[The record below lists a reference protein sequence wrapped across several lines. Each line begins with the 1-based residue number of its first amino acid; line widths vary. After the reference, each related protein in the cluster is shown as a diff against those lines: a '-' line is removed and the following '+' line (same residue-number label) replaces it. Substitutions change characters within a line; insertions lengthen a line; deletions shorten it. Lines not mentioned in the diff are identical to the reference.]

1 MKHSRFFL
9 FLLALLLSIT
19 AMARPVRHAVY
30 TLVQPDGSIFH
41 ACFHGD
47 EFMRIKTDMQGRA
60 IMQDDAGWWCYA
72 SYQDDG
78 TKVCSGFK
86 VGSPAPVSVL
96 SESCNIP
103 YRQLSRLAAVKRSSV
118 MEDEVPLM
126 RRLRAGDMHSTK
138 SDEPEVIVKHGIVIL
153 AQFANLKFKHTR
165 EDFERLLLSEGY
177 SRDGAAGSAKEYF
190 DMQFS
195 GGVKFEFAVS
205 EIVTLSRN
213 LDYYGGNVSST
224 DRTES
229 DRNPEEMI
237 IEACRLVDDD
247 VDFSLYDDDGNGE
260 VDNVFVFFAGGDEA
274 DGAGDDCIWSHAWYL
289 RDGAGRNVSLD
300 GKIINRYACTAEM
313 ARFQTPDGEI
323 RQRLAGIGTFC
334 HEYSHTF
341 GLPDM
346 YDTDY
351 DGSGGESEALWG
363 CTSMMDSGNQNNGGT
378 TPPYFN
384 AIEREI
390 LGMSEPELIETDGVY
405 RLEPINENGRCY
417 RINTDVDGE
426 YYLLECRSGKG
437 WDAYIGGSGLLVYH
451 IDKTDRPAGY
461 SDSYH
466 KETTAALRW
475 NLYNEVN
482 CRPDHQCADLIEA
495 VSGAENVRNVFFPLE
510 GVDAVDRM
518 RMAYWSGDFSKM
530 SLTGIRFDGEDI
542 VFNVIGASAETTPP
556 DPVSMSCEKFQDA
569 AIITF
574 ECSRI
579 YSGDAYVSWGQ
590 TDHLTENVTL
600 TPYAEGK
607 YALVLDGLV
616 PRTSYTVS
624 VVFKMEEV
632 TGKTGTIS
640 FMTSS
645 DMGGHPY
652 IYLRYVNRNPDGSFP
667 KDSRVPLRMY
677 NAVGA
682 EDVEWTFDGSPVEV
696 GPDGYYKLEKSG
708 TLKAVVHWEDGG
720 RDIVVKEI
728 KVAE

>member
-1 MKHSRFFL
+1 
-9 FLLALLLSIT
+9 
-19 AMARPVRHAVY
+19 
-30 TLVQPDGSIFH
+30 
-41 ACFHGD
+41 
-47 EFMRIKTDMQGRA
+47 
-60 IMQDDAGWWCYA
+60 
-72 SYQDDG
+72 
-78 TKVCSGFK
+78 
-86 VGSPAPVSVL
+86 
-96 SESCNIP
+96 
-103 YRQLSRLAAVKRSSV
+103 
-118 MEDEVPLM
+118 
-126 RRLRAGDMHSTK
+126 
-138 SDEPEVIVKHGIVIL
+138 
-153 AQFANLKFKHTR
+153 
-165 EDFERLLLSEGY
+165 
-177 SRDGAAGSAKEYF
+177 
-190 DMQFS
+190 MQFE
-195 GGVKFEFAVS
+195 GKVKFEFSVS
-205 EIVTLSRN
+205 DIVTLSRN

-224 DRTES
+224 DVSES
-229 DRNPEEMI
+229 DRNPEDMI
-237 IEACRLVDDD
+237 IEACRLVDDE
-247 VDFSLYDDDGNGE
+247 VDFSLYDDDGDGE

-274 DGAGDDCIWSHAWYL
+274 EGAGDDCIWSHAWYL
-289 RDGAGRNVSLD
+289 RDGAGKNVNFD

-313 ARFQTPDGEI
+313 TRYQTSDGTI
-323 RQRLAGIGTFC
+323 KQRLAGIGTFC

-351 DGSGGESEALWG
+351 EGSGGESEALWG
-363 CTSMMDSGNQNNGGT
+363 CTSLMDTGNQNNGGF

-390 LGMSEPELIETDGVY
+390 LGMSEPELIDADGVY
-405 RLEPINENGRCY
+405 RLEPINESGRCY
-417 RINTDVDGE
+417 RINTDVEGE
-426 YYLLECRSGKG
+426 YYLLECRSDKG
-437 WDAYIGGSGLLVYH
+437 WDAHIGGSGLLVYH
-451 IDKTDRPAGY
+451 IDKVDRPAGY

-466 KETTAALRW
+466 METTAALRW

-495 VSGAENVRNVFFPLE
+495 VPGAENIRNVFFPLE
-510 GVDAVDRM
+510 GADAVDRM
-518 RMAYWSGDFSKM
+518 RMAYWSGDVSKM

-556 DPVSMSCEKFQDA
+556 DPVSMSYEKFQDA
-569 AIITF
+569 AIVTF

-590 TDHLTENVTL
+590 TDRLTENVIL
-600 TPYAEGK
+600 SPYAEGK

-624 VVFKMEEV
+624 VLFKMGEV

-645 DMGGHPY
+645 DTGGLPY
-652 IYLRYVNRNPDGSFP
+652 IYLRYVKRNPDGSFP

-682 EDVEWTFDGSPVEV
+682 EEIEWTFDGIPVKV
-696 GPDGYYKLEKSG
+696 DPDGYYKLEKSG
-708 TLKAVVHWEDGG
+708 TLKAVVHWEDGS

>member
-9 FLLALLLSIT
+9 FLLAFLLSVT
-19 AMARPVRHAVY
+19 AIARPVRHAVY
-30 TLVQPDGSIFH
+30 TLIQPDGSIFY
-41 ACFHGD
+41 ASFHGD

-60 IMQDDAGWWCYA
+60 IMQDEAGWWCYA

-78 TKVCSGFK
+78 TKVCSGFR
-86 VGSPAPVSVL
+86 VGDVIPPSVL
-96 SESCNIP
+96 SESRNIP
-103 YRQLSRLAAVKRSSV
+103 YQQLSRLAGVKRSSV
-118 MEDEVPLM
+118 KPDDIPLM
-126 RRLRAGDMHSTK
+126 RRLRTDALQSTK
-138 SDEPEVIVKHGIVIL
+138 SDDAEVVVKHGIVIL
-153 AQFANLKFKHTR
+153 AQFANLKFKHSR
-165 EDFERLLLSEGY
+165 EDFERLLSSEGY
-177 SRDGAAGSAKEYF
+177 SRDGAAGSVKDYF
-190 DMQFS
+190 DMQFE
-195 GGVKFEFAVS
+195 GKVKFEFSVS
-205 EIVTLSRN
+205 DIVTLSRN

-224 DRTES
+224 DVSES
-229 DRNPEEMI
+229 DRNPEDMI
-237 IEACRLVDDD
+237 IEACRLVDDE
-247 VDFSLYDDDGNGE
+247 VDFSLYDDDGDGE

-274 DGAGDDCIWSHAWYL
+274 EGAGDDCIWSHAWYL
-289 RDGAGRNVSLD
+289 RDGAGKNVNFD

-313 ARFQTPDGEI
+313 TRYQTSDGTI
-323 RQRLAGIGTFC
+323 KQRLAGIGTFC

-351 DGSGGESEALWG
+351 EGSGGESEALWG
-363 CTSMMDSGNQNNGGT
+363 CTSLMDTGNQNNGGF

-390 LGMSEPELIETDGVY
+390 LGMSEPELIDADGVY
-405 RLEPINENGRCY
+405 RLEPINESGRCY
-417 RINTDVDGE
+417 RINTDVEGE
-426 YYLLECRSGKG
+426 YYLLECRSDKG
-437 WDAYIGGSGLLVYH
+437 WDAHIGGSGLLVYH
-451 IDKTDRPAGY
+451 IDKVDRPAGY

-466 KETTAALRW
+466 METTAALRW

-495 VSGAENVRNVFFPLE
+495 VPGAENIRNVFFPLE
-510 GVDAVDRM
+510 GADAVDRM
-518 RMAYWSGDFSKM
+518 RMAYWSGDVSKM

-556 DPVSMSCEKFQDA
+556 DPVSMSYEKFQDA
-569 AIITF
+569 AIVTF

-590 TDHLTENVTL
+590 TDRLTENVIL
-600 TPYAEGK
+600 SPYAEGK

-624 VVFKMEEV
+624 VLFKMGEV

-645 DMGGHPY
+645 DTGGLPY
-652 IYLRYVNRNPDGSFP
+652 IYLRYVKRNPDGSFP

-682 EDVEWTFDGSPVEV
+682 EEIEWTFDGIPVKV
-696 GPDGYYKLEKSG
+696 DPDGYYKLEKSG
-708 TLKAVVHWEDGG
+708 TLKAVVHWEDGS

>member
-9 FLLALLLSIT
+9 FLLAFLLSVT
-19 AMARPVRHAVY
+19 AIARPVRHAVY
-30 TLVQPDGSIFH
+30 TLIQPDGSIFY
-41 ACFHGD
+41 ASFHGD

-60 IMQDDAGWWCYA
+60 IMQDEAGWWCYA

-78 TKVCSGFK
+78 TKVCSGFR
-86 VGSPAPVSVL
+86 VGDVIPPSVL
-96 SESCNIP
+96 SESRNIP
-103 YRQLSRLAAVKRSSV
+103 YRQLSRLAGVKRSSV
-118 MEDEVPLM
+118 KSDDIPLM
-126 RRLRAGDMHSTK
+126 RRLRTDALQSTK
-138 SDEPEVIVKHGIVIL
+138 SDDAEVVVKHGIVIL
-153 AQFANLKFKHTR
+153 AQFANLKFKHSR
-165 EDFERLLLSEGY
+165 EDFERLLSSEGY
-177 SRDGAAGSAKEYF
+177 SRDGAAGSVKDYF
-190 DMQFS
+190 DMQFE
-195 GGVKFEFAVS
+195 GKVKFEFSVS
-205 EIVTLSRN
+205 DIVTLSRN

-224 DRTES
+224 DVSES
-229 DRNPEEMI
+229 DRNPEDMI
-237 IEACRLVDDD
+237 IEACRLVDDE
-247 VDFSLYDDDGNGE
+247 VDFSLYDDDGDGE

-274 DGAGDDCIWSHAWYL
+274 EGAGDDCIWSHAWYL
-289 RDGAGRNVSLD
+289 RDGAGKNVNLD
-300 GKIINRYACTAEM
+300 GKVINRYACTAEM
-313 ARFQTPDGEI
+313 TRYQTSDGTI
-323 RQRLAGIGTFC
+323 KQRLAGIGTFC

-351 DGSGGESEALWG
+351 EGSGGESEALWG
-363 CTSMMDSGNQNNGGT
+363 CTSLMDTGNQNNGGF

-390 LGMSEPELIETDGVY
+390 LGMSEPELIDADGVY
-405 RLEPINENGRCY
+405 RLEPINESGRCY
-417 RINTDVDGE
+417 RINTDVEGE
-426 YYLLECRSGKG
+426 YYLLECRSDKV
-437 WDAYIGGSGLLVYH
+437 WDAHIGGSGLLVYH
-451 IDKTDRPAGY
+451 IDKVDRPAGY

-466 KETTAALRW
+466 METTAALRW

-495 VSGAENVRNVFFPLE
+495 VPGAENIRNVFFPLE
-510 GVDAVDRM
+510 GADAVDRM
-518 RMAYWSGDFSKM
+518 RMAYWSGDVSKM

-556 DPVSMSCEKFQDA
+556 DPVSMSYEKFQDA
-569 AIITF
+569 AIVTF

-590 TDHLTENVTL
+590 TDRLTENVIL
-600 TPYAEGK
+600 SPYAEGK
-607 YALVLDGLV
+607 YALVLDGLL

-624 VVFKMEEV
+624 VLFKMGEV

-645 DMGGHPY
+645 DTGGLPY
-652 IYLRYVNRNPDGSFP
+652 IYLRYVIRNPDGSFP

-682 EDVEWTFDGSPVEV
+682 EEIEWTFDGIPVKV
-696 GPDGYYKLEKSG
+696 DPDGYYKLEKSG
-708 TLKAVVHWEDGG
+708 TLKAVVHWEDGS

>member
-41 ACFHGD
+41 ARFHGD
-47 EFMRIKTDMQGRA
+47 EFMRVKTDMMGRA

-72 SYQDDG
+72 SYHDDG

-86 VGSPAPVSVL
+86 VGSQAPVSVL
-96 SESCNIP
+96 SESSDIP

-126 RRLRAGDMHSTK
+126 RRLRTGAVHSTK
-138 SDEPEVIVKHGIVIL
+138 SDEQEVIVKHGIVIL

-165 EDFERLLLSEGY
+165 EDFERLLSSEGY

-190 DMQFS
+190 DMQFR
-195 GGVKFEFAVS
+195 GDVRFEFAVS

-224 DRTES
+224 DRAES
-229 DRNPEEMI
+229 DRNPEDMI

-274 DGAGDDCIWSHAWYL
+274 EGAGDDCIWSHAWYL

-313 ARFQTPDGEI
+313 ARYQTPDGEI

-351 DGSGGESEALWG
+351 EGSGGESEALWG

-390 LGMSEPELIETDGVY
+390 LGISVPELIETDGVY
-405 RLEPINENGRCY
+405 RLEPINESGRCY
-417 RINTDVDGE
+417 KIETDVEGE
-426 YYLLECRSGKG
+426 YYLLECRAAKG
-437 WDAYIGGSGLLVYH
+437 WDAHIGGSGLLVYH
-451 IDKTDRPAGY
+451 IDKADRPAGY

-475 NLYNEVN
+475 SLYNEVN

-495 VSGAENVRNVFFPLE
+495 IPGASNVRNVFYPVY
-510 GVDAVDRM
+510 GVTDIDEESFTS
-518 RMAYWSGDFSKM
+518 WSGEVGRFAI
-530 SLTGIRFDGEDI
+530 TGIRMEGENV
-542 VFNVIGASAETTPP
+542 VFNVIGGDEEVPP
-556 DPVSMSCEKFQDA
+556 LPVSIGCEKFQDA

-574 ECSRI
+574 ESNRI
-579 YSGDAYVSWGQ
+579 YDGEATISWGVTGKDVQ
-590 TDHLTENVTL
+590 TLNVASHE
-600 TPYAEGK
+600 PGK
-607 YALVLDGLV
+607 YAVVLDGLT
-616 PRTSYTVS
+616 PRTSYTV
-624 VVFKMEEV
+624 
-632 TGKTGTIS
+632 TIS
-640 FMTSS
+640 FVLNDVAGKEGTVSFMTNS
-645 DMGGHPY
+645 DNGGYPY
-652 IYLRYVNRNPDGSFP
+652 IYLKNVKRNPDGTFP
-667 KDSRVPLRMY
+667 MGSRLPLRIY
-677 NAVGA
+677 NAIGA
-682 EDVEWTFDGSPVEV
+682 RDILWTFNG
-696 GPDGYYKLEKSG
+696 GWICPDKSGYYKVRKDGE
-708 TLKAVVHWEDGG
+708 LKAVISWEDGSK
-720 RDIVVKEI
+720 DVLVKEI
-728 KVAE
+728 KISE

>member
-9 FLLALLLSIT
+9 FLLAFLLSVT
-19 AMARPVRHAVY
+19 AIARPVRHAVY
-30 TLVQPDGSIFH
+30 TLIQPDGSIFY
-41 ACFHGD
+41 ASFHGD

-60 IMQDDAGWWCYA
+60 IMQDEAGWWCYA

-78 TKVCSGFK
+78 TKVCSGFR
-86 VGSPAPVSVL
+86 VGDVIPPSVL
-96 SESCNIP
+96 SESRNIP
-103 YRQLSRLAAVKRSSV
+103 YQQLSRLAGVKRSSV
-118 MEDEVPLM
+118 KSDDIPLM
-126 RRLRAGDMHSTK
+126 RRLRTDALQSTK
-138 SDEPEVIVKHGIVIL
+138 SDDAEVVVKHGIVIL
-153 AQFANLKFKHTR
+153 AQFANLKFKHSR
-165 EDFERLLLSEGY
+165 EDFERLLSSEGY
-177 SRDGAAGSAKEYF
+177 SRDGAAGSVKDYF
-190 DMQFS
+190 DMQFE
-195 GGVKFEFAVS
+195 GKVKFEFSVS
-205 EIVTLSRN
+205 NIVTLSRN

-224 DRTES
+224 DISES

-237 IEACRLVDDD
+237 IEACRLVDDE
-247 VDFSLYDDDGNGE
+247 VDFSLYDDDGDGE

-274 DGAGDDCIWSHAWYL
+274 EGAGDDCIWSHAWYL
-289 RDGAGRNVSLD
+289 RDGAGKNVNFD

-313 ARFQTPDGEI
+313 TRYQTSDGTI
-323 RQRLAGIGTFC
+323 KQRLAGIGTFC

-351 DGSGGESEALWG
+351 EGSGGESEALWG
-363 CTSMMDSGNQNNGGT
+363 CTSLMDTGNQNNGGF

-390 LGMSEPELIETDGVY
+390 LGMSEPELIDADGVY
-405 RLEPINENGRCY
+405 RLEPINESGRCY
-417 RINTDVDGE
+417 RINTDVEGE
-426 YYLLECRSGKG
+426 YYLLECRSDKG
-437 WDAYIGGSGLLVYH
+437 WDAHIGGSGLLVYH
-451 IDKTDRPAGY
+451 IDKVDRPAGY

-466 KETTAALRW
+466 METTAALRW

-495 VSGAENVRNVFFPLE
+495 VPGAENIRNVFFPLE
-510 GVDAVDRM
+510 GADAVDRM
-518 RMAYWSGDFSKM
+518 RMAYWSGDVSKM

-556 DPVSMSCEKFQDA
+556 DPVSMSYEKFQDA
-569 AIITF
+569 AIVTF

-590 TDHLTENVTL
+590 TDRLTENVIL
-600 TPYAEGK
+600 SPYAEGK

-624 VVFKMEEV
+624 VLFKMGEV

-645 DMGGHPY
+645 DTGGLPY
-652 IYLRYVNRNPDGSFP
+652 IYLRYVKRNPDGSFP

-682 EDVEWTFDGSPVEV
+682 EEIEWTFDGIPVKV
-696 GPDGYYKLEKSG
+696 DPDGYYKLEKSG
-708 TLKAVVHWEDGG
+708 TLKAVVHWEDGS

>member
-9 FLLALLLSIT
+9 FLLAFLLSVT
-19 AMARPVRHAVY
+19 AIARPVRHAVY
-30 TLVQPDGSIFH
+30 TLIQPDGSIFY
-41 ACFHGD
+41 ASFHGD

-60 IMQDDAGWWCYA
+60 IMQDEAGWWCYA

-78 TKVCSGFK
+78 TKVCSGFR
-86 VGSPAPVSVL
+86 VGDVIPPSVL
-96 SESCNIP
+96 SESRNIP
-103 YRQLSRLAAVKRSSV
+103 YQQLSRLAGVKRSSV
-118 MEDEVPLM
+118 KSDDIPLM
-126 RRLRAGDMHSTK
+126 RRLRTDALQSTK
-138 SDEPEVIVKHGIVIL
+138 SDDAEVVVKHGIVIL
-153 AQFANLKFKHTR
+153 AQFANLKFKHSR
-165 EDFERLLLSEGY
+165 EDFERLLSSEGY
-177 SRDGAAGSAKEYF
+177 SRDGAAGSVKDYF
-190 DMQFS
+190 DMQFE
-195 GGVKFEFAVS
+195 GKVKFEFSVS
-205 EIVTLSRN
+205 DIVTLSRN

-224 DRTES
+224 DVSES
-229 DRNPEEMI
+229 DRNPEDMI
-237 IEACRLVDDD
+237 IEACRLVDDE
-247 VDFSLYDDDGNGE
+247 VDFSLYDDDGDGE

-274 DGAGDDCIWSHAWYL
+274 EGAGDDCIWSHAWYL
-289 RDGAGRNVSLD
+289 RDGAGKNVNFD

-313 ARFQTPDGEI
+313 TRYQTSDGTI
-323 RQRLAGIGTFC
+323 KQRLAGIGTFC

-351 DGSGGESEALWG
+351 EGSGGESEALWG
-363 CTSMMDSGNQNNGGT
+363 CTSLMDTGNQNNGGF

-390 LGMSEPELIETDGVY
+390 LGMSEPELIDADGVY
-405 RLEPINENGRCY
+405 RLEPINESGRCY
-417 RINTDVDGE
+417 RINTDVEGE
-426 YYLLECRSGKG
+426 YYLLECRSDKG
-437 WDAYIGGSGLLVYH
+437 WDAHIGGSGLLVYH
-451 IDKTDRPAGY
+451 IDKVDRPAGY

-466 KETTAALRW
+466 METTAALRW

-495 VSGAENVRNVFFPLE
+495 VPGAENIRNVFFPLE
-510 GVDAVDRM
+510 GADAVDRM
-518 RMAYWSGDFSKM
+518 RMAYWSGDVSKM

-556 DPVSMSCEKFQDA
+556 DPDSMSYEKFQDA
-569 AIITF
+569 AIVTF

-590 TDHLTENVTL
+590 TDRLTENVIL
-600 TPYAEGK
+600 SPYAEGK

-624 VVFKMEEV
+624 VLFKMGEV

-645 DMGGHPY
+645 DTGGLPY
-652 IYLRYVNRNPDGSFP
+652 IYLRYVKRNPDGSFP

-682 EDVEWTFDGSPVEV
+682 EEIEWTFDGIPVKV
-696 GPDGYYKLEKSG
+696 DPDGYYKLEKSG
-708 TLKAVVHWEDGG
+708 TLKAVVHWEDGS

>member
-9 FLLALLLSIT
+9 FLLAFLLSVT
-19 AMARPVRHAVY
+19 AIARPVRHAVY
-30 TLVQPDGSIFH
+30 TLIQPDGSIFY
-41 ACFHGD
+41 ASFHGD

-60 IMQDDAGWWCYA
+60 IMQDEAGWWCYA

-78 TKVCSGFK
+78 TKVCSGFR
-86 VGSPAPVSVL
+86 VGDVIPPSVL
-96 SESCNIP
+96 SESRNIP
-103 YRQLSRLAAVKRSSV
+103 YQQLSRLAGVKRSSV
-118 MEDEVPLM
+118 KSDDIPLM
-126 RRLRAGDMHSTK
+126 RRLRTDALQSTK
-138 SDEPEVIVKHGIVIL
+138 SDDAEVVVKHGIVIL
-153 AQFANLKFKHTR
+153 AQFANLKFKHSR
-165 EDFERLLLSEGY
+165 EDFERLLSSEGY
-177 SRDGAAGSAKEYF
+177 SRDGAAGSVKDYF
-190 DMQFS
+190 DMQFE
-195 GGVKFEFAVS
+195 GKVKFEFSVS
-205 EIVTLSRN
+205 DIVTLSRN

-224 DRTES
+224 DVSES
-229 DRNPEEMI
+229 DRNPEDMI
-237 IEACRLVDDD
+237 IEACRLVDDE
-247 VDFSLYDDDGNGE
+247 VDFSLYDDDGDGE

-274 DGAGDDCIWSHAWYL
+274 EGAGDDCIWSHAWYL
-289 RDGAGRNVSLD
+289 RDGAGKNVNFD

-313 ARFQTPDGEI
+313 TRYQTSDGTI
-323 RQRLAGIGTFC
+323 KQRLAGIGTFC

-351 DGSGGESEALWG
+351 EGSGGESEALWG
-363 CTSMMDSGNQNNGGT
+363 CTSLMDTGNQNNGGF

-390 LGMSEPELIETDGVY
+390 LGMSEPELIDADGVY
-405 RLEPINENGRCY
+405 RLEPINESGRCY
-417 RINTDVDGE
+417 RINTDVEGE
-426 YYLLECRSGKG
+426 YYLLECRSDKG
-437 WDAYIGGSGLLVYH
+437 WDAHIGGSGLLVYH
-451 IDKTDRPAGY
+451 IDKVDRPAGY

-466 KETTAALRW
+466 METTAALRW

-495 VSGAENVRNVFFPLE
+495 VPGAENIRNVFFPLE
-510 GVDAVDRM
+510 GADAVDRM
-518 RMAYWSGDFSKM
+518 RMAYWSGDVSKM

-556 DPVSMSCEKFQDA
+556 DPVSMSYEKFQDA
-569 AIITF
+569 AIVTF

-590 TDHLTENVTL
+590 TDRLTENVIL
-600 TPYAEGK
+600 SPYAEGK

-624 VVFKMEEV
+624 VLFKMGEV

-645 DMGGHPY
+645 DTGGLPY
-652 IYLRYVNRNPDGSFP
+652 IYLRYVKRNPDGSFP

-682 EDVEWTFDGSPVEV
+682 EEIEWTFDGIPVKV
-696 GPDGYYKLEKSG
+696 DPDGYYKLEKSG
-708 TLKAVVHWEDGG
+708 TLKAVVHWEDGS

>member
-9 FLLALLLSIT
+9 FLLAFLLSVT
-19 AMARPVRHAVY
+19 AIARPVRHAVY
-30 TLVQPDGSIFH
+30 TLIQPDGSIFY
-41 ACFHGD
+41 ASFHGD

-60 IMQDDAGWWCYA
+60 IMQDEAGWWCYA

-78 TKVCSGFK
+78 TKVCSGFR
-86 VGSPAPVSVL
+86 VGDVIPPSVL
-96 SESCNIP
+96 SESHNIP
-103 YRQLSRLAAVKRSSV
+103 YQQLSRLAGVKRSSV
-118 MEDEVPLM
+118 KSDDIPLM
-126 RRLRAGDMHSTK
+126 RRLRTDALQSTK
-138 SDEPEVIVKHGIVIL
+138 SDDAEVVVKHGIVIL
-153 AQFANLKFKHTR
+153 AQFANLKFKHSR
-165 EDFERLLLSEGY
+165 EDFERLLSSEGY
-177 SRDGAAGSAKEYF
+177 SRDGAAGSVKDYF
-190 DMQFS
+190 DMQFE
-195 GGVKFEFAVS
+195 GKVKFEFSVS
-205 EIVTLSRN
+205 DIVTLSRN

-224 DRTES
+224 DVSES
-229 DRNPEEMI
+229 DRNPEDMI
-237 IEACRLVDDD
+237 IEACRLVDDE
-247 VDFSLYDDDGNGE
+247 VDFSLYDDDGDGE

-274 DGAGDDCIWSHAWYL
+274 EGAGDDCIWSHAWYL
-289 RDGAGRNVSLD
+289 RDGAGKNVNFD

-313 ARFQTPDGEI
+313 TRYQTSDGTI
-323 RQRLAGIGTFC
+323 KQRLAGIGTFC

-351 DGSGGESEALWG
+351 EGSGGESEALWG
-363 CTSMMDSGNQNNGGT
+363 CTSLMDTGNQNNGGF

-390 LGMSEPELIETDGVY
+390 LGMSEPELIDADGVY
-405 RLEPINENGRCY
+405 RLEPINESGRCY
-417 RINTDVDGE
+417 RINTDVEGE
-426 YYLLECRSGKG
+426 YYLLECRSDKG
-437 WDAYIGGSGLLVYH
+437 WDAHIGGSGLLVYH
-451 IDKTDRPAGY
+451 IDKVDRPAGY

-466 KETTAALRW
+466 METTAALRW

-495 VSGAENVRNVFFPLE
+495 VPGAENIRNVFFPLE
-510 GVDAVDRM
+510 GADAVDRM
-518 RMAYWSGDFSKM
+518 RMAYWSGDVSKM

-556 DPVSMSCEKFQDA
+556 DPVSMSYEKFQDA
-569 AIITF
+569 AIVTF

-590 TDHLTENVTL
+590 TDRLTENVIL
-600 TPYAEGK
+600 SPYAEGK
-607 YALVLDGLV
+607 YALVLDGLL

-624 VVFKMEEV
+624 VLFKMGEV

-645 DMGGHPY
+645 DTGGLPY
-652 IYLRYVNRNPDGSFP
+652 IYLRYVIRNPDGSFP

-682 EDVEWTFDGSPVEV
+682 EEIEWTFDGIPVKV
-696 GPDGYYKLEKSG
+696 DPDGYYKLEKSG
-708 TLKAVVHWEDGG
+708 TLKAVVHWEDGS

>member
-1 MKHSRFFL
+1 
-9 FLLALLLSIT
+9 
-19 AMARPVRHAVY
+19 
-30 TLVQPDGSIFH
+30 
-41 ACFHGD
+41 
-47 EFMRIKTDMQGRA
+47 MQGRA
-60 IMQDDAGWWCYA
+60 IMQDEAGWWCYA

-78 TKVCSGFK
+78 TKVCSGFR
-86 VGSPAPVSVL
+86 VGDVIPPSVL
-96 SESCNIP
+96 SESRNIP
-103 YRQLSRLAAVKRSSV
+103 YQQLSRLAGVKRSSV
-118 MEDEVPLM
+118 KSDDIPLM
-126 RRLRAGDMHSTK
+126 RRLRTDALQSTK
-138 SDEPEVIVKHGIVIL
+138 SDDAEVVVKHGIVIL
-153 AQFANLKFKHTR
+153 AQFANLKFKHSR
-165 EDFERLLLSEGY
+165 EDFERLLSSEGY
-177 SRDGAAGSAKEYF
+177 SRDGAAGSVKDYF
-190 DMQFS
+190 DMQFE
-195 GGVKFEFAVS
+195 GKVKFEFSVS
-205 EIVTLSRN
+205 DIVTLSRN

-224 DRTES
+224 DVSES
-229 DRNPEEMI
+229 DRNPEDMI
-237 IEACRLVDDD
+237 IEACRLVDDE
-247 VDFSLYDDDGNGE
+247 VDFSLYDDDGDGE

-274 DGAGDDCIWSHAWYL
+274 EGAGDDCIWSHAWYL
-289 RDGAGRNVSLD
+289 RDGAGKNVNFD

-313 ARFQTPDGEI
+313 TRYQTSDGTI
-323 RQRLAGIGTFC
+323 KQRLAGIGTFC

-351 DGSGGESEALWG
+351 EGSGGESEALWG
-363 CTSMMDSGNQNNGGT
+363 CTSLMDTGNQNNGGF

-390 LGMSEPELIETDGVY
+390 LGMSEPELIDADGVY
-405 RLEPINENGRCY
+405 RLEPINESGRCY
-417 RINTDVDGE
+417 RINTDVEGE
-426 YYLLECRSGKG
+426 YYLLECRSDKG
-437 WDAYIGGSGLLVYH
+437 WDAHIGGSGLLVYH
-451 IDKTDRPAGY
+451 IDKVDRPAGY

-466 KETTAALRW
+466 METTAALRW

-495 VSGAENVRNVFFPLE
+495 VPGAENIRNVFFPLE
-510 GVDAVDRM
+510 GADAVDRM
-518 RMAYWSGDFSKM
+518 RMAYWSGDVSKM

-556 DPVSMSCEKFQDA
+556 DPVSMSYEKFQDA
-569 AIITF
+569 AIVTF

-590 TDHLTENVTL
+590 TDRLTENVIL
-600 TPYAEGK
+600 SPYAEGK

-624 VVFKMEEV
+624 VLFKMGEV

-645 DMGGHPY
+645 DTGGLPY
-652 IYLRYVNRNPDGSFP
+652 IYLRYVKRNPDGSFP

-682 EDVEWTFDGSPVEV
+682 EEIEWTFDGIPVKV
-696 GPDGYYKLEKSG
+696 DPDGYYKLEKSG
-708 TLKAVVHWEDGG
+708 TLKAVVHWEDGS